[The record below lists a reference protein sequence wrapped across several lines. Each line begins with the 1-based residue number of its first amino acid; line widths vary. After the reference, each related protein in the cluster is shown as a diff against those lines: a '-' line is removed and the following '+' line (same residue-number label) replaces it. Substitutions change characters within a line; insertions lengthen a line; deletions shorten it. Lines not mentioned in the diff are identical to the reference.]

1 MTYHAVEN
9 YLRKFRKEAKSMMA
23 QLSGDDSP
31 APVATAT
38 RKKKND
44 GPSKP
49 GKYGRATYIGD
60 VPGMLLTVLT

>member
-23 QLSGDDSP
+23 QPSGDDS
-31 APVATAT
+31 TAST
-38 RKKKND
+38 LTAARKRKND

-49 GKYGRATYIGD
+49 GMCRETTCVKEKFGL
-60 VPGMLLTVLT
+60 LLTFLT